1 MNVTVKVSGPFFR
14 LGAGP
19 VLDSLYNAIVDTTM
33 KGEGLGVAMAQPR
46 ERGGVFHSGVYA
58 AAHGYRHTGHY
69 ARSIHGVVAG
79 SIMGLGAGANRYQ
92 GIVVDSNVVYGPWLE
107 GVSSR
112 NQATRFK
119 GYAIFRRT
127 RDKLQGLA
135 GQILL
140 YHVRK
145 AIERLR

>member
-14 LGAGP
+14 HGSGP
-19 VLDSLYNAIVDTTM
+19 VLDSLHDAIQDTVL
-33 KGEGLGVAMAQPR
+33 KGESEGVRMAQPR
-46 ERGGVFHSGVYA
+46 DRGGVFHSGAYA

-69 ARSIHGVVAG
+69 ARSIHGRMVSNLHGVI
-79 SIMGLGAGANRYQ
+79 S
-92 GIVVDSNVVYGPWLE
+92 DSNVVYGPWLE

-135 GQILL
+135 HQILL
-140 YHVRK
+140 HHVNK
-145 AIERLR
+145 AIARLR